1 MAQILIVDDSTVF
14 CDVTAEVFR
23 GMGHV
28 VACAH
33 TLAAGLEAL
42 ANQPDVVF
50 LDVDLP
56 DGNGIK
62 ALSRFLRQPVA
73 PEVIVVTAYVDPEAA
88 AEAMDAGAWDYVEK
102 ESSLETL
109 RHALQVAV
117 RYRVERRQGHAHT
130 TFDRSGIIGESPCLL
145 ACLKRTASA
154 AATNA
159 SILLTG
165 ETGTGKELFA
175 RVVHHNSPRR
185 RGPFV
190 VLDGSAVPAPLS
202 ESIFFGHVKG
212 AFTGALK
219 TTSGLLGQAT
229 GGTLFLDE
237 VGELPLDIQKRLLRV
252 LQERR
257 FRPVGGAAEVESD
270 FRLVAATN
278 RDLSDMV
285 AAGEFRSDLLYRLN
299 IIEIRL
305 PALRERLSDIPLL
318 TDYILGRKE
327 GREHVVSA
335 EFLEA
340 LRYYN
345 WPGNVRELVNALETA
360 MVGSDGTKTLYPKYL
375 PSHIRQYLARRT
387 VSSRHPK
394 TLPRKSPEGQG
405 VFKTWKEQRNAA
417 VEAAAKEYFVKLLR
431 HVDGDI
437 GLACQHSALS
447 QQHFY
452 ATLKKYNL
460 KPWAWRM
467 N

>member
-1 MAQILIVDDSTVF
+1 MLLFYYPKSVSDFCERTCLEKQEKFLQKKAKQSAGKTRTAVAHILIVDDSLVF

-28 VACAH
+28 VTCAH
-33 TLAAGLEAL
+33 TLTEGLDAL
-42 ANQPDVVF
+42 AAKPDVVF

-56 DGNGIK
+56 DGNGITTMP
-62 ALSRFLRQPVA
+62 RFLRQPVA
-73 PEVIVVTAYVDPEAA
+73 PEIIVVTAYADPEAA
-88 AEAMDAGAWDYVEK
+88 AEAMAAGAWDYVEK

-109 RHALQVAV
+109 RHTLQVAV
-117 RYRVERRQGHAHT
+117 RYRVERRQEHT
-130 TFDRSGIIGESPCLL
+130 VAPFDRSGLIGESPRLV
-145 ACLKRTASA
+145 ACLKRVVSA

-175 RVVHHNSPRR
+175 RIVHRNSPRH

-219 TTSGLLGQAT
+219 TTPGLLGQAM

-257 FRPVGGAAEVESD
+257 FRPVGATAEVESD

-278 RDLSDMV
+278 RDLDGMV

-299 IIEIRL
+299 IVEIRL
-305 PALRERLSDIPLL
+305 PALRERLADIPLL
-318 TDYILGRKE
+318 TRYVLGRRK
-327 GREHVVSA
+327 GRQPVASA
-335 EFLEA
+335 EFLDA
-340 LRYYN
+340 LACYD
-345 WPGNVRELVNALETA
+345 WPGNVRELINA
-360 MVGSDGTKTLYPKYL
+360 
-375 PSHIRQYLARRT
+375 
-387 VSSRHPK
+387 
-394 TLPRKSPEGQG
+394 
-405 VFKTWKEQRNAA
+405 F
-417 VEAAAKEYFVKLLR
+417 
-431 HVDGDI
+431 
-437 GLACQHSALS
+437 
-447 QQHFY
+447 
-452 ATLKKYNL
+452 
-460 KPWAWRM
+460 
-467 N
+467 

>member
-1 MAQILIVDDSTVF
+1 MAHILIVDDSLVF
-14 CDVTAEVFR
+14 CEVTAEVFR

-28 VACAH
+28 VTCTP
-33 TLAAGLEAL
+33 TLKEGIEAL
-42 ANQPDVVF
+42 TAQPDIVF

-62 ALSRFLRQPVA
+62 AMPCFLRQPIA
-73 PEVIVVTAYVDPEAA
+73 PEIIVITAYADPEAA

-109 RHALQVAV
+109 RHTLQVAV
-117 RYRVERRQGHAHT
+117 RYRVERREEHAVAE
-130 TFDRSGIIGESPCLL
+130 FNRSGIIGESPRLV
-145 ACLKRTASA
+145 ACLKRVVSA

-175 RVVHHNSPRR
+175 RIVHRNSPRR
-185 RGPFV
+185 KGPFV

-219 TTSGLLGQAT
+219 TTPGLLGQAM

-257 FRPVGGAAEVESD
+257 FRPVGGVAEVESD

-278 RDLSDMV
+278 RDLAGMV

-299 IIEIRL
+299 IVEIRL
-305 PALRERLSDIPLL
+305 PALRERLADIPLL
-318 TDYILGRKE
+318 TDYILGSRK
-327 GREHVVSA
+327 GRTPVASA

-340 LRYYN
+340 LACYD
-345 WPGNVRELVNALETA
+345 WPGNVRELINALEA
-360 MVGSDGTKTLYPKYL
+360 AVISSEGTKTLYPKYL
-375 PSHIRQYLARRT
+375 PSHIRQQLARRA
-387 VSSRHPK
+387 VSSRHPQSRTAK
-394 TLPRKSPEGQG
+394 ACEHDVSFR
-405 VFKTWKEQRNAA
+405 TWKEERNAA
-417 VEAAAKEYFVKLLR
+417 IEATAKKYFIELLR
-431 HVDGDI
+431 HVSGDI

-447 QQHFY
+447 HQHFY
-452 ATLKKYNL
+452 ATLKKYNI
-460 KPWAWRM
+460 KPGMWRES
-467 N
+467 